1 MRKLTLHPAA
11 PGVDPRAPVLDY
23 ADCAAVGAEVE
34 WRALPDGAEL
44 IVPPPPLAGQLV
56 VVVLE
61 LFGSG
66 VLMLLL
72 VVGLLGCVP
81 GNTIGL
87 MVPGVVAILAVWWWV
102 RIVRRLVRVAR
113 YGTMPTVLR
122 TSPQWLTVTSPWLPR
137 NRVYRFGRGSVNR
150 IRITEEGYPGTI
162 QFLRLHVVM
171 RGDSL
176 SSFRFPWRGGDSAAW
191 IEWRLREAVVP
202 RDQT

>member
-1 MRKLTLHPAA
+1 MRKLSPDPAA
-11 PGVDPRAPVLDY
+11 PGADPRALVLDY
-23 ADCAAVGAEVE
+23 ADGAEVGAEIE
-34 WRALPDGAEL
+34 WRELPDGAEL
-44 IVPPPPLAGQLV
+44 VVPPPPLAGQLV

-66 VLMLLL
+66 LLMLLL
-72 VVGLLGCVP
+72 VVGLLGCLP
-81 GNTIGL
+81 GNTVGL
-87 MVPGVVAILAVWWWV
+87 LVPGVVGILALAWWV

-113 YGTMPTVLR
+113 RGTMPTVLR

-137 NRVYRFGRGSVNR
+137 NRDYRFGRESVNR

-191 IEWRLREAVVP
+191 IEWRLREALVP
-202 RDQT
+202 SDQT